1 MLLAVVLASV
11 VFSAHAQSVPK
22 PKEFYFDEDRAATP
36 VVAVTGLA
44 GDALVDEL
52 VKARERG
59 RKMVEATAQL
69 AHVAMADGR
78 RDLGSQLYEQAL
90 GST

>member
-1 MLLAVVLASV
+1 MKSGKCMLLAVVLASV

-59 RKMVEATAQL
+59 RKWWKPRPSWRT
-69 AHVAMADGR
+69 
-78 RDLGSQLYEQAL
+78 
-90 GST
+90 